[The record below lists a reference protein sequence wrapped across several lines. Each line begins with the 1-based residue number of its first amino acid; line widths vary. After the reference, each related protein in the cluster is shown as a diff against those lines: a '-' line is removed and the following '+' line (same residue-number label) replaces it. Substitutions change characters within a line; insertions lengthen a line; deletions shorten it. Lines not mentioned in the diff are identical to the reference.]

1 MTKGR
6 LSYPRRP
13 WSKLPSWWAQDSG
26 IRERIQGGEKRA
38 GTSIALIR
46 LMLWLASLT
55 PKHDSYAV
63 ECSLGALAEAMK
75 VSRPPLRAA
84 IKRATSLGLIRFER
98 GNGRRRSRFELVC
111 PKHEAGED
119 GGFCAVPNQRMQNRL
134 RRLPMRGTASLAA
147 HKIYVTLL
155 VHRGNP
161 NREVTLNY
169 INLRGYTGIQQ
180 DDIRDA
186 LNLLATHGLVVINR
200 EPSFG
205 DHHSANV
212 YRLRGQLPRQAD
224 PDDEGDDAE
233 DAVIDFG
240 ELVGGR

>member
-6 LSYPRRP
+6 LAYPRRP
-13 WSKLPSWWAQDSG
+13 WSKLPSWWAQESG
-26 IRERIQGGEKRA
+26 IRERVQGGEKRA
-38 GTSIALIR
+38 GGSIALIR

-55 PKHDSYAV
+55 PRNDSYAV

-75 VSRPPLRAA
+75 VSLPLLRAA
-84 IKRATSLGLIRFER
+84 IKRAESLGLIRFER
-98 GNGRRRSRFELVC
+98 GNGRRKSKFELVC
-111 PKHEAGED
+111 PKHEAGKR

-134 RRLPMRGTASLAA
+134 RRLPLRGTASLAA
-147 HKIYVTLL
+147 HKIYVALL

-161 NREVTLNY
+161 DRDVTLNY
-169 INLRGYTGIQQ
+169 ANLRGRTGVQQ

-212 YRLRGQLPRQAD
+212 YRLRGQLPRGAE
-224 PDDEGDDAE
+224 PDDEEDVADDATT
-233 DAVIDFG
+233 DFKHLLG
-240 ELVGGR
+240 KH